1 MSSLN
6 SLITVA
12 LLTLGLIGC
21 SGHLYTVVSPSLDGK
36 DKKVEGVITYQPVN
50 VIELYKTTM
59 LVDEKSGNI
68 LGTSTNGKCVEAKK
82 IKFSVRADYSKP
94 QLVGYA
100 PGLLDKNKFGV
111 TLKDG
116 VIASVNSESDPTS
129 GLKDLAAVLPF
140 IKAPYEKSTPKELP
154 LKECRSVTPV
164 RYLLGF
170 TWHLNF
176 FLSRVCRS
184 SHEA

>member
-1 MSSLN
+1 MPYLSKLTTAV
-6 SLITVA
+6 LVA
-12 LLTLGLIGC
+12 LGLTGC

-50 VIELYKTTM
+50 VIELYKTTI

-68 LGTSTNGKCVEAKK
+68 LGTSGAGSCVEDRKV
-82 IKFSVRADYSKP
+82 KFSIRADYSKP
-94 QLVGYA
+94 QLVGYS

-129 GLKDLAAVLPF
+129 GLKDLAAILPF
-140 IKAPYEKSTPKELP
+140 VKAPYGEIKSSAVFVEGKPLCNAGDKFIGLYSAPEILP
-154 LKECRSVTPV
+154 YESMTR
-164 RYLLGF
+164 
-170 TWHLNF
+170 
-176 FLSRVCRS
+176 
-184 SHEA
+184 